1 MLLSIIS
8 AVMRAAMIDITD
20 DEQRKIV
27 RRLFHESGNVNVQ
40 TKDVNLCLVR
50 LEIVH
55 VCHSFRVNK
64 QH

>member
-1 MLLSIIS
+1 
-8 AVMRAAMIDITD
+8 MIDITD
-20 DEQRKIV
+20 DDQRKIV

-40 TKDVNLCLVR
+40 TKDVNLYALP

-55 VCHSFRVNK
+55 ACRSFRVNR